1 MALELWFDADRLPD
15 LRRAVR
21 AEAVTAG
28 LSEDGAAD
36 VVLAVHELAANA
48 VRHGG
53 GAGRLRMH
61 AAPGKL
67 TCHIADDGPG
77 PAAARGGRGRAVNA
91 TAVQGWLIQPGHGLW
106 LVRDIAD
113 HLSIAASPAGSEV
126 TAVFAR
132 PAPFRRSG
140 QPLA

>member
-1 MALELWFDADRLPD
+1 MTLELWFDADRLPD

-53 GAGRLRMH
+53 GTGRLRMH

-77 PAAARGGRGRAVNA
+77 RAAGGGRGRTGNA
-91 TAVQGWLIQPGHGLW
+91 TAVQGWLIQPGHGLR
-106 LVRDIAD
+106 LVQDIAD
-113 HLSIAASPAGSEV
+113 HLSIATSPAGSEV
-126 TAVFAR
+126 TAVFAL
-132 PAPFRRSG
+132 PALFGGAGSH
-140 QPLA
+140 

>member
-53 GAGRLRMH
+53 GAGRLRVH

-77 PAAARGGRGRAVNA
+77 RAVGGGRGRAGNA
-91 TAVQGWLIQPGHGLW
+91 TAVRDWLIQPGHGLW

-126 TAVFAR
+126 TAVFAL
-132 PAPFRRSG
+132 PALFGGAGSH
-140 QPLA
+140 